1 MDLAA
6 VDEVVRLS
14 VCGDERAVTATRIL
28 DTLRMSDDR
37 WDIGLQ
43 LFFKGST
50 DTAKFF
56 GLSMVRDY
64 LDSRVPVERRKTI
77 RDAMMEWV
85 KTAIVPQQPGA
96 GARKDER
103 PPVYLV
109 NNVASVITLCIKHD
123 YPELWPGAFEEV
135 MQLGNSCIAGLDMT
149 VRILTDLDVEVVTAF
164 VEGGTAASSAAA
176 GGANTSAATSLLQKE
191 MAHNTA
197 VKDAMRKGD
206 VTRNIVNLLSK
217 SAVYLRTDPGVHQLH
232 GRGKCNALSRRCLR
246 CMASFIGW
254 IDVNLV
260 ISETLSTLY
269 QALQDEVLCA
279 PALACLYEL
288 VKKGMDP
295 AVKAYLIHSI
305 DVVPMLLRVPLGKS
319 DPTEANFGAD
329 EDEDN
334 HLFELGLIIDMI
346 ALELLGCWNKYED
359 MYLGDAKGN
368 SPKGTATQEE
378 MLNIQNVSL
387 IVASNLHKLMPLL
400 LQMFS
405 VEEYE
410 CANTVLPALAKF
422 LNTLKVQKANQ
433 DRLSVAMSTFEA
445 NRAQRSSQSRQGNS
459 QEMSVSSAVNDPT
472 CKYFQVVDYFETIL
486 GGIYRQMQYPD
497 DFEYDANDEDDAE
510 VMEVCALPVIY
521 DAFCLFFFFVCAFI
535 FLPLPILPSLA
546 TTTASGS
553 CIALMYAPSLLVAH
567 RNIEI
572 LITLVE

>member
-14 VCGDERAVTATRIL
+14 VCGDERAVTATQIL
-28 DTLRMSDDR
+28 DTLRVSDDR

-43 LFFKGST
+43 LFFKGSS

-85 KTAIVPQQPGA
+85 KTVIVPQPPGA
-96 GARKDER
+96 GPGKDGR

-109 NNVASVITLCIKHD
+109 NNVASVITLCVKHD
-123 YPELWPGAFEEV
+123 YPEVWPEAFDEI

-164 VEGGTAASSAAA
+164 VEGGTAASSADASA
-176 GGANTSAATSLLQKE
+176 SSSGGGGNGGNGTSLRQKE
-191 MAHNTA
+191 MSHNMA
-197 VKDAMRKGD
+197 VKDAMRNSD
-206 VTRNIVNLLSK
+206 VTRSIVNVLSK
-217 SAVYLRTDPGVHQLH
+217 SAVYLRTDAGVHGLH
-232 GRGKCNALSRRCLR
+232 GRGTCNALSRRCLR

-279 PALACLYEL
+279 PAIACLYEL

-305 DVVPMLLRVPLGKS
+305 DIVPMLLRVPLGKS

-334 HLFELGLIIDMI
+334 HLYELGQIVDMI
-346 ALELLGCWNKYED
+346 ALELLGCWNKYEELC
-359 MYLGDAKGN
+359 LGDAKGN
-368 SPKGTATQEE
+368 APKGAVPQEE
-378 MLNIQNVSL
+378 MVNMQNVAL
-387 IVASNLHKLMPLL
+387 IVASNMHKLMPLL
-400 LQMFS
+400 LQVFS

-410 CANTVLPALAKF
+410 CANSVLPALSKF
-422 LNTLKVQKANQ
+422 LNTLKVQKANENK
-433 DRLSVAMSTFEA
+433 LSAAISTFDSS
-445 NRAQRSSQSRQGNS
+445 RAQISSENRQGNS
-459 QEMSVSSAVNDPT
+459 QEMSVSSAARDPA
-472 CKYFQVVDYFETIL
+472 CKYFQVLDYFETIL
-486 GGIYRQMQYPD
+486 GGIYRQMQYPV
-497 DFEYDANDEDDAE
+497 DFEYDPNDEDDAE
-510 VMEVCALPVIY
+510 VMEVGTC
-521 DAFCLFFFFVCAFI
+521 CC
-535 FLPLPILPSLA
+535 
-546 TTTASGS
+546 
-553 CIALMYAPSLLVAH
+553 YAVLC
-567 RNIEI
+567 
-572 LITLVE
+572 